1 MHRVLKPDGCVLG
14 SIRNITDSVTPWKC
28 GKQLIWV
35 VTCPNTL
42 TPSYNTIASCQRPRW
57 VANEAEKKIKKKVTD
72 FVLQFCTYQL
82 PSKLGVLLVSNDTK
96 YFLRS
101 FMDSRFGTLLKLSFP
116 PPYSPVPPPL
126 LLSPF
131 PPPYSPFS
139 LSLFLSLSPSLFCLV
154 FAMFGMLS
162 PASRG
167 ALMTAGIVFFMF
179 MG

>member
-101 FMDSRFGTLLKLSFP
+101 FMDSRFGTLLKTLHHFTFF
-116 PPYSPVPPPL
+116 V
-126 LLSPF
+126 
-131 PPPYSPFS
+131 
-139 LSLFLSLSPSLFCLV
+139 
-154 FAMFGMLS
+154 
-162 PASRG
+162 SRSD
-167 ALMTAGIVFFMF
+167 L
-179 MG
+179 